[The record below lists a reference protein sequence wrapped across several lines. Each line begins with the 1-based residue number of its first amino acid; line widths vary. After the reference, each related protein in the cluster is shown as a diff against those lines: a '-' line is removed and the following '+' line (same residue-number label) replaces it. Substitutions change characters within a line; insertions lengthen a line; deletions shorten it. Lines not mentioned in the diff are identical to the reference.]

1 MYDINQSFNNNGE
14 SNNVVYKDVFKRE
27 VVKQYYLIMDRM
39 GDSLRSIHD
48 HSNGHFCFKTTAQIG
63 IQLVN
68 ILEKIHEAGYVF
80 NDLKPDNILIGNR
93 NILKDDQD
101 FSNSS
106 NNSVSIPGLGQNR
119 ALEQR

>member
-1 MYDINQSFNNNGE
+1 
-14 SNNVVYKDVFKRE
+14 
-27 VVKQYYLIMDRM
+27 MDRM
-39 GDSLRSIHD
+39 GDSLRTIHD

-93 NILKDDQD
+93 NILKFDQSEG

-106 NNSVSIPGLGQNR
+106 NNSV
-119 ALEQR
+119 